1 MPSGRTHDRIT
12 LWSLPII
19 VGLSMLATRN
29 AKITLLLASGY
40 LFSGLM
46 FGPDLDIHSV
56 QFKRWGLLRGIWL
69 PYQKKMRH
77 RSRYSHGFLIGTAIR
92 VVYLL
97 VIVGAVV
104 GVGGAIAH
112 LLFDL
117 PWDWGQAWQQ
127 SQAFA
132 QTHAL
137 GGVALFIGLELG
149 AMSHSLADW
158 TGSAYKRWQRRQRP
172 KSTPSP
178 PRSRQ
183 STYKRS
189 SKSKP

>member
-12 LWSLPII
+12 LWSLPVI

-29 AKITLLLASGY
+29 SKITLLLASGY

-56 QFKRWGLLRGIWL
+56 QFKRWGIFRGIWI

-77 RSRYSHGFLIGTAIR
+77 RSRYSHGFLLGTIIR
-92 VVYLL
+92 VAYLL
-97 VIVGAVV
+97 TIVGAIAGV
-104 GVGGAIAH
+104 GVAIAH

-117 PWDWGQAWQQ
+117 PWHWGQAWQEGQ
-127 SQAFA
+127 QMIR
-132 QTHAL
+132 THSL
-137 GGVALFIGLELG
+137 GGLALFIGLELG

-158 TGSAYKRWQRRQRP
+158 TGSAYKKWQRRQRP
-172 KSTPSP
+172 KNT
-178 PRSRQ
+178 PRSRPNP
-183 STYKRS
+183 YKRS